1 MPELPE
7 AVARERFASVPVVRL
22 ATVAEDGRPHLVPV
36 TFAVA
41 GDHVYTAI
49 DHKPKRGRDLKRLRN
64 IRADPR
70 VAVLADH
77 YADDWAGLWWVR
89 ADGTARIL
97 ADSLAMAGPIDLLVG
112 RYRQYRE
119 QPPAGPVIAISVARW
134 TGWTW
139 T

>member
-1 MPELPE
+1 MPELAE
-7 AVARERFASVPVVRL
+7 AVARHRFASVPVVRL
-22 ATVAEDGRPHLVPV
+22 ATIAEDGRPHLVPV

-70 VAVLADH
+70 VALLADH
-77 YADDWAGLWWVR
+77 YTDDWAGLWWVR

-97 ADSLAMAGPIDLLVG
+97 ADPVDMAGPIDLLVR
-112 RYRQYRE
+112 RYPQYQER
-119 QPPAGPVIAISVARW
+119 PPAGPVIAISVARW